1 MKQAA
6 DYGGMPM
13 PDKNLSVSGE
23 LLNFRPYSRGQA
35 FAHPGNGPRW
45 PGEEILQE
53 TLGIEQF
60 RKHCGLKKIAR
71 CGFPWEKTTKRP
83 VAPRISC
90 GAALA
95 ENNYVRLSSRKV
107 AWSSAVPPTSTG
119 NPGSAYTNCETAL
132 MRHKFKL
139 PEERVAESI
148 FTSTLHSQAPR
159 SAAFLEKKPRREWL
173 LCIHQK

>member
-1 MKQAA
+1 
-6 DYGGMPM
+6 M

-83 VAPRISC
+83 VASPDFLRRSTGREQLC
-90 GAALA
+90 ATFFT
-95 ENNYVRLSSRKV
+95 ESRMEFRGSTNLYRKSGFGLHQLRNCSN
-107 AWSSAVPPTSTG
+107 APQIQASGGTRRREHFHFYSAQSSAAKCGFS
-119 NPGSAYTNCETAL
+119 
-132 MRHKFKL
+132 
-139 PEERVAESI
+139 
-148 FTSTLHSQAPR
+148 
-159 SAAFLEKKPRREWL
+159 
-173 LCIHQK
+173 